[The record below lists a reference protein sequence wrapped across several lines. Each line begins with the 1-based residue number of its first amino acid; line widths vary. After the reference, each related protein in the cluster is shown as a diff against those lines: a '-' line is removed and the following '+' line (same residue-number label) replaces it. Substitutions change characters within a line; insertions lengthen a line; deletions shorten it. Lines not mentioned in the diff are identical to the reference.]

1 MRLRRLSTAAFLTA
15 VSLVVLLAAGAPAL
29 AVGSLTVSASLVGS
43 AVTISGTTA
52 ASANVGIQVDD
63 PQGNVVF
70 VGQDTSDGQ
79 GNFGDSFTLS
89 SGAATGTYI
98 VYATAAGGG
107 GGTGNTTFVVQQVQQ
122 AVTIASVNSLSGIPV
137 PYETTLADAGL
148 PATVGITLSNGTMPT
163 VGVTWNG
170 GNPAYNGSAAG
181 SYTFTGKPT
190 LPSGVTNPDSLTAS
204 VVVTVQNASNT
215 PIGSGSGGG
224 GGTPSPILTLTTTSL
239 PVGTVGQS
247 YNQTIATN
255 NEGTAPYTFS
265 VTSGT
270 LPDGFTLDTQTGAI
284 TGTPNTAGTYTFT
297 ISVKDA
303 NNNSASESYMLM
315 VNAATVAQTPT
326 TPSPS
331 IQPVTLTDIAGNWAY
346 ASIEKLVALGA
357 ITGYPDG
364 TFRPNNDITRAEF
377 VTVLV
382 KALKLP
388 PESGPVFA
396 DTEGNWARSY
406 ISTAA
411 ADGIVTGFNATH
423 FGPNDPI
430 TREQMA
436 AMVVRADK
444 LVPVSGTLSFTDA
457 ASIATWAL
465 PAVTT
470 AVKDGIVNGYPD
482 GTFRPLAYAT
492 RAEAVTVIARLLK

>member
-1 MRLRRLSTAAFLTA
+1 VTWNGGNPAYKGSVAGSYTFTGTPTLPSGVTNPDNLTA
-15 VSLVVLLAAGAPAL
+15 SVV
-29 AVGSLTVSASLVGS
+29 VTVL
-43 AVTISGTTA
+43 
-52 ASANVGIQVDD
+52 Q
-63 PQGNVVF
+63 QG
-70 VGQDTSDGQ
+70 
-79 GNFGDSFTLS
+79 
-89 SGAATGTYI
+89 
-98 VYATAAGGG
+98 
-107 GGTGNTTFVVQQVQQ
+107 QQ
-122 AVTIASVNSLSGIPV
+122 AVTVASVNSLSGIPV

-170 GNPAYNGSAAG
+170 GNPAYNGSVAG